1 MTRGSLHKLLTHM
14 VKHCATDQQGAQCVC
29 AKANIRTYTYKQTHS
44 HTAAAL
50 LMSLFAKKSEQLV
63 LGCK

>member
-14 VKHCATDQQGAQCVC
+14 VKHCATDQQGDRQP
-29 AKANIRTYTYKQTHS
+29 KANMRIYTYKQTHS

-50 LMSLFAKKSEQLV
+50 LMSSFAKKSEQLV